1 MQIRAC
7 LADRPPYN
15 KFLIIVGLTL
25 VGAVLFTAIGAT
37 LSQLV
42 FGVDM
47 TGDPSLIDQ
56 YADPQVANAFR
67 MFQGLA
73 AIGTFILPA
82 WVAAYLFS
90 RDEKSYLGLNS
101 IPENSSFVMVFL
113 LLIAAVPFI
122 NWMMQVNSELH
133 LPASLKSLEDWMIA
147 SEEQAG
153 KITKLLL
160 GSTAVSDLLINLLVI
175 AIIPAIGEELLFR
188 GVIQK
193 QFIALTESKGAAVVL
208 TSLLFSALHMQFFGF
223 LPRFALGVLLGF
235 LYVWSGSL
243 WLPIMAHFFNNAT
256 AVILVWLA
264 ARQGIPFN
272 PDTLGTEPGQDLLL
286 GGSVLLTWIGVWMLQ
301 RKLAK
306 TKPEGFN
313 Y

>member
-1 MQIRAC
+1 
-7 LADRPPYN
+7 
-15 KFLIIVGLTL
+15 
-25 VGAVLFTAIGAT
+25 
-37 LSQLV
+37 
-42 FGVDM
+42 
-47 TGDPSLIDQ
+47 
-56 YADPQVANAFR
+56 
-67 MFQGLA
+67 
-73 AIGTFILPA
+73 
-82 WVAAYLFS
+82 
-90 RDEKSYLGLNS
+90 
-101 IPENSSFVMVFL
+101 
-113 LLIAAVPFI
+113 
-122 NWMMQVNSELH
+122 
-133 LPASLKSLEDWMIA
+133 MIA

-286 GGSVLLTWIGVWMLQ
+286 GGSVLLT
-301 RKLAK
+301 
-306 TKPEGFN
+306 
-313 Y
+313 